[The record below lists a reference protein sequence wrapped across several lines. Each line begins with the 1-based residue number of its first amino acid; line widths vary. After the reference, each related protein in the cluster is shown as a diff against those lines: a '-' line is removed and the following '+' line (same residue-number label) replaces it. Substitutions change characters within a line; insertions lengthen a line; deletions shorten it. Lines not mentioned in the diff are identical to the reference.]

1 MPAEVNSRERATE
14 LLAAAGE
21 EDLVALADACLSG
34 GAEFAV
40 LVAPEVGTIA
50 AQVREPI
57 AHDRFLLGDVLACR
71 AEVSLG
77 GQRGWAIRLG
87 DNRIA
92 TLAAAVCDA
101 ELAAG
106 GPTAPQIRALCI
118 RVEREHQL
126 SDHDEWAALAP
137 TVVRFEELT

>member
-1 MPAEVNSRERATE
+1 MTSPPLTRDRAAE
-14 LLAAAGE
+14 LLAHAPAD
-21 EDLVALADACLSG
+21 DLVALADECLADG
-34 GAEFAV
+34 VELTV
-40 LVAPEVGTIA
+40 LAGPEVGTVA

-71 AEVSLG
+71 AEVTLG
-77 GQRGWAIRLG
+77 GQRGWAMRLG

-101 ELAAG
+101 ELAADRPG
-106 GPTAPQIRALCI
+106 SQRVRDLCR
-118 RVEREHQL
+118 RVEHDRAVA
-126 SDHDEWAALAP
+126 DRDEWDALAP

>member
-1 MPAEVNSRERATE
+1 MTSPPLTRDRAAE
-14 LLAAAGE
+14 LLARAAAD
-21 EDLVALADACLSG
+21 DLVALADECLTDGAELTVLSG
-34 GAEFAV
+34 
-40 LVAPEVGTIA
+40 PEVGTIA

-71 AEVSLG
+71 AEVSLN
-77 GQRGWAIRLG
+77 GQRGWAVRLG

-101 ELAAG
+101 ELAADRPG
-106 GPTAPQIRALCI
+106 SQRVLDLCARVAGEHATADR
-118 RVEREHQL
+118 
-126 SDHDEWAALAP
+126 DEWAALAP